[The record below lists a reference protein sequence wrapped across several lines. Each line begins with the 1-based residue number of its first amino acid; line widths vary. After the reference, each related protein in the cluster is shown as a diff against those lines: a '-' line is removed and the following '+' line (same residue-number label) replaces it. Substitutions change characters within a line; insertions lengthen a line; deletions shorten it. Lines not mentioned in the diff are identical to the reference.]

1 VTTLRGASCFSV
13 EWQALQYNNNNL
25 QTIGMGQMASGAVVF
40 DNLVAGLSVEE
51 IINRYPFLTPSI
63 AITLLVCLIYSEL
76 VQP

>member
-1 VTTLRGASCFSV
+1 
-13 EWQALQYNNNNL
+13 
-25 QTIGMGQMASGAVVF
+25 MASGAVVF